1 MVVAGALALLVFVVA
16 AIGALLALDLGRTEH
31 RHWLDALKTWQQ
43 LIGAVL
49 GFLGAAGVL
58 VLSTAIQQD
67 NDARKSAA
75 SAHSIGLG
83 LAYEVQAMGVGLTA
97 AFRNGHTDMASP
109 DPGSRCQGYALSL
122 QQALVTATPVY
133 DAVLPRMVDFGD
145 ENLHAFVTFHS
156 LYSNLLRT
164 VPDILSHGDCQD
176 PDRSADLHGLHVGP
190 GRPDHHLLQRHRNS
204 LRHRQSGRCRRLRKH
219 RRNPHPPAH
228 RVPECPPQRPI
239 FAASCSWCWRPA
251 SSPATTP

>member
-176 PDRSADLHGLHVGP
+176 PTASPIFMAYMSGQVDQIITYYNEIA
-190 GRPDHHLLQRHRNS
+190 NS
-204 LRHRQSGRCRRLRKH
+204 LRHRQSGRCLGCPSIVTTRFLR
-219 RRNPHPPAH
+219 
-228 RVPECPPQRPI
+228 
-239 FAASCSWCWRPA
+239 A
-251 SSPATTP
+251 SSP

>member
-1 MVVAGALALLVFVVA
+1 MVA

-67 NDARKSAA
+67 NDARKSAGGGA
-75 SAHSIGLG
+75 RHRARARLRGAGDGRWAHGGVSRSA
-83 LAYEVQAMGVGLTA
+83 T
-97 AFRNGHTDMASP
+97 TDMASA
-109 DPGSRCQGYALSL
+109 DPGSRCQGYALTL

-145 ENLHAFVTFHS
+145 ENLHAFVTFYS

-176 PDRSADLHGLHVGP
+176 PHRRADLHGATWSGQV
-190 GRPDHHLLQRHRNS
+190 DQIIDLLQRHRRLS
-204 LRHRQSGRCRRLRKH
+204 TASPKPDDAVGCAEHRQ
-219 RRNPHPPAH
+219 
-228 RVPECPPQRPI
+228 Q
-239 FAASCSWCWRPA
+239 PA
-251 SSPATTP
+251 SSSASSP

>member
-1 MVVAGALALLVFVVA
+1 MVVAGALALLIFVVA

-67 NDARKSAA
+67 NDAKKSAA
-75 SAHSIGLG
+75 AAHSIGLG
-83 LAYEVQAMGVGLTA
+83 LAYEAQAMGVGLTA
-97 AFRNGHTDMASP
+97 AFRSGHTDMALP
-109 DPGSRCQGYALSL
+109 DPGVKCQGYALSL

-145 ENLHAFVTFHS
+145 QNLYAFVTFHS

-164 VPDILSHGDCQD
+164 IPDILSHGDCQN
-176 PDRSADLHGLHVGP
+176 PDAAPIFMGYMSSQVDGIITYYNQIADLYGIAKAT
-190 GRPDHHLLQRHRNS
+190 DDA
-204 LRHRQSGRCRRLRKH
+204 
-219 RRNPHPPAH
+219 HPSA
-228 RVPECPPQRPI
+228 VAS
-239 FAASCSWCWRPA
+239 AAS
-251 SSPATTP
+251 SSPSSSP